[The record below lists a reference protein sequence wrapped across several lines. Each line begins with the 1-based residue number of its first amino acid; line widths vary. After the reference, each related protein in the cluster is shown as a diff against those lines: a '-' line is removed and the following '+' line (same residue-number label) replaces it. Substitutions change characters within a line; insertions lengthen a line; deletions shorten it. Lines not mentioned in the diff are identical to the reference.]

1 MARNTKK
8 KLAIFAGTSKC
19 LIYAEAKYCASEIP
33 GEIKYYE
40 CSRTEYCCALGCC
53 ISPGLHFH
61 HLWYYWILVI
71 IMFLVCSGGGWW
83 YRYWLQGRY
92 RAAAS
97 AIPTRSSNTR
107 SQNSL
112 RNTPCQAQQAR
123 ITYNSARNTVLLH
136 RMWKGPQRSTAA
148 PAYNGNATTSTHYQ
162 NMNVVLNDANC
173 PYYQLYGPP
182 PSYETVIAQTRGKI
196 SNPASPESSTARM
209 GLQTAN
215 VIPNPSVPQ
224 CFFYTCNSPPR
235 LVDGNTSQCQ
245 SDNANSRQLDNHEN
259 VPFAHFSQYCV
270 VNGAISQNVCVP
282 LEYPDTSAASG
293 GGNLSFGHNYQTS
306 PNRLPGYPAD
316 RLSDTSE
323 AENTAATTAA
333 HGYAVQDMEGY
344 DAMLNTDAATSSY
357 EEQRVPWR
365 PADDQ
370 AMPKI
375 HTKVTMQDEES
386 RCDQVCRQKRVIAAE
401 AHSLSPKSEASGGDE
416 DESRRPSLV
425 MPALSRERNFARE
438 RSNYGG
444 SLRLPRKH
452 IGGVVY
458 QGNGSF
464 QRALPK
470 DSSSPAAVALDSMAA
485 FDESAA
491 HDVAERS
498 MHADASSSQSNPS
511 NNVILET
518 FIFENAPSPRVNIE
532 GARDP
537 RAMNRS
543 TNFDLESKH
552 KLDRSKSLD

>member
-40 CSRTEYCCALGCC
+40 
-53 ISPGLHFH
+53 
-61 HLWYYWILVI
+61 ILVI

-123 ITYNSARNTVLLH
+123 
-136 RMWKGPQRSTAA
+136 PQRNAAA

-182 PSYETVIAQTRGKI
+182 PSYDTVIAQTRGKI

-224 CFFYTCNSPPR
+224 CFFYTCNSSPR
-235 LVDGNTSQCQ
+235 LVDGNSNQCQ
-245 SDNANSRQLDNHEN
+245 SDNANSTRQLDNHEN

-282 LEYPDTSAASG
+282 LEYPDASAASG
-293 GGNLSFGHNYQTS
+293 GGNLPFGHNYQS
-306 PNRLPGYPAD
+306 NLNQLPGYPTD
-316 RLSDTSE
+316 RLSDTSD
-323 AENTAATTAA
+323 AENATA
-333 HGYAVQDMEGY
+333 HGYAVQDTEGY
-344 DAMLNTDAATSSY
+344 NAMPNADAATGGGAVS
-357 EEQRVPWR
+357 WR
-365 PADDQ
+365 AADDQ
-370 AMPKI
+370 AALKI
-375 HTKVTMQDEES
+375 HAKVVAQGEEN
-386 RCDQVCRQKRVIAAE
+386 RRDQVCRPKCMTAAETHNPSPKSKASGSDENETRRMSPVIAAVG
-401 AHSLSPKSEASGGDE
+401 H
-416 DESRRPSLV
+416 
-425 MPALSRERNFARE
+425 ERNFARE
-438 RSNYGG
+438 RTDYGG

-452 IGGVVY
+452 AGAVVHQGVAPY
-458 QGNGSF
+458 QGGDSF
-464 QRALPK
+464 HRILSK
-470 DSSSPAAVALDSMAA
+470 DSSSPAAVAALNSTAA
-485 FDESAA
+485 PGA
-491 HDVAERS
+491 AERQLQD
-498 MHADASSSQSNPS
+498 AGASSSQSNPS

-518 FIFENAPSPRVNIE
+518 FIFDNAPPTCVNIE
-532 GARDP
+532 EASDP

-543 TNFDLESKH
+543 TNFDLESKY